1 MALTQLR
8 CDPQAQ
14 QLFQSVRKSGHT
26 KKEAMRVLK
35 RHLSNVVYRR
45 MLADLERKTAAG
57 STTSKKGAPNAR
69 ARAA

>member
-14 QLFQSVRKSGHT
+14 QLFESVRERGHT
-26 KKEAMRVLK
+26 KAEAMRVLK

-57 STTSKKGAPNAR
+57 STKPKKGAVNAR